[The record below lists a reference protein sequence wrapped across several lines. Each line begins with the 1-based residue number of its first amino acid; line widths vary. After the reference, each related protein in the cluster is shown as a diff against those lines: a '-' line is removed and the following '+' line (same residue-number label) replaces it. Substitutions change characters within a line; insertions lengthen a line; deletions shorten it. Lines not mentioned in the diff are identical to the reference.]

1 MEFLAA
7 CYRQPDREK
16 VSLLL
21 QQYQYRRGQAVF
33 GLLCEDRDGR
43 AGGYVMERCL
53 GWFRRLNLKKL
64 LKDPEKYVDP
74 LQEELMRVF
83 AETDRELRNGEK
95 EEQIPER
102 NMKQTVAQIVD
113 FGALFC
119 AEDTYFMLRRGTPAV
134 YFMNTFLGKAGMRRL
149 EGQERGQG
157 MYGGQGRLE
166 ADIEL
171 LLATEGFYGVLP
183 ETVMKEGLF
192 VREIEEEK
200 QMEKR
205 LRELGRESER
215 LGGTDIGSIM
225 IRTGKQV

>member
-1 MEFLAA
+1 
-7 CYRQPDREK
+7 
-16 VSLLL
+16 
-21 QQYQYRRGQAVF
+21 
-33 GLLCEDRDGR
+33 
-43 AGGYVMERCL
+43 
-53 GWFRRLNLKKL
+53 
-64 LKDPEKYVDP
+64 
-74 LQEELMRVF
+74 
-83 AETDRELRNGEK
+83 
-95 EEQIPER
+95 
-102 NMKQTVAQIVD
+102 
-113 FGALFC
+113 
-119 AEDTYFMLRRGTPAV
+119 
-134 YFMNTFLGKAGMRRL
+134 
-149 EGQERGQG
+149 